1 MGTPPVIDVSW
12 EYTFLGS
19 MCHLQVR
26 IVDDPVSKIVRKLY
40 LRCLSCTWI
49 FFSVKHRHE
58 PGQTSCENREIQ
70 QRHTERDTET
80 HTETEGD
87 TERETEIQRERESVG
102 KRVRGGGS
110 DQHITT
116 TGRRARVCCPILKDT
131 TLQELSMS
139 NVTFTHCLH
148 CYLLNH

>member
-1 MGTPPVIDVSW
+1 MN
-12 EYTFLGS
+12 
-19 MCHLQVR
+19 QVKR
-26 IVDDPVSKIVRKLY
+26 LAKIEKYSRDIQ
-40 LRCLSCTWI
+40 RERHGDT
-49 FFSVKHRHE
+49 HRD
-58 PGQTSCENREIQ
+58 RER
-70 QRHTERDTET
+70 QRERDR
-80 HTETEGD
+80 D
-87 TERETEIQRERESVG
+87 TERERERERVCG
-102 KRVRGGGS
+102 KESKGERGGGGGGS